1 MLFHHNPKKNNM
13 FPSKFFYRLL
23 YVQKENQKG
32 TIFVVATAMGILVI
46 GAAGLAIANASQE
59 KTNTVSDEQTKQA
72 IAVAEAGVTRM
83 QDLFKQEPRLAMV
96 TNQTKWKEIL
106 DAGTGVTLNNK
117 LNQVAGIANHSKNT
131 NCPNVYTGSLS
142 PTQIKSK
149 LEGEVIKVPSTNNNI
164 SSNDTWV
171 NLAGSN
177 DSSKGKY
184 KLVSY
189 ARNNTTQ
196 IGTLTIQ
203 GIAGA
208 NNESKSQIEVEFDA
222 KVQAGGGNQVQ
233 INSHPPGLWA
243 QDFGAMNAPIAA
255 NVLDSSECQTNGT
268 NALNPTTLVTNT
280 PLLSPLTGNGN
291 YLKKAISFP
300 PLPNNGVYT
309 VPTIPTENVINSSM
323 PSSLPEIGDKATD
336 GTAYDNGQNNEGK
349 TYVYK
354 FSSGMPVGNSTLTL
368 GKTGKEN
375 IVIYSSGNI
384 TLNGNGKIGP
394 YKNGTDITKVKFYV
408 NGNLNLSGNGQS
420 SNTVSDYQVYV
431 YGTKNITINGNS
443 DFTGFI
449 FAPESTITLNG
460 AGNSSDILSGAL
472 WVKSYNTNGNH
483 STFKQTI
490 TNTDIANLD
499 INPTELKATYTIGNI
514 KNWQREETK

>member
-1 MLFHHNPKKNNM
+1 MLFHHNPKENNL
-13 FPSKFFYRLL
+13 FPSKFFLRLL
-23 YVQKENQKG
+23 SLQKENQKG

-46 GAAGLAIANASQE
+46 GAAGLAIANASQN
-59 KTNTVSDEQTKQA
+59 KTNTTSDEQTKQA

-96 TNQTKWKEIL
+96 TDHTKWTEVL
-106 DAGTGVTLNNK
+106 NAGTGDTLNNK
-117 LNQVAGIANHSKNT
+117 LSQVAGIKNLSNNT
-131 NCPNVYTGSLS
+131 NCPNVSTGSLT

-149 LEGEVIKVPSTNNNI
+149 LEGEVIKVLSTNNNI

-171 NLAGSN
+171 NLGGSN

-189 ARNNTTQ
+189 TRNNTTQ
-196 IGTLTIQ
+196 TGTLTIQ
-203 GIAGA
+203 GITEA
-208 NNESKSQIEVEFDA
+208 NNEAKSQIKVEFDA
-222 KVQAGGGNQVQ
+222 KIQPSSNQTQ

-255 NVLDSSECQTNGT
+255 NVLDSSECQTKGT

-280 PLLSPLTGNGN
+280 PLFSPLTGNGN

-309 VPTIPTENVINSSM
+309 VPTIPTENVINSSKI

-336 GTAYDNGQNNEGK
+336 GTVYNNGQNNQGK

-354 FSSGMPVGNSTLTL
+354 FSSGIPVGNSTLTL

-375 IVIYSSGNI
+375 IVIYSEDDI
-384 TLNGNGKIGP
+384 TLNGNGKITP
-394 YKNGTDITKVKFYV
+394 YKNGNDITKVKFYV

-420 SNTVSDYQVYV
+420 SNAVSDYQVYV
-431 YGTKNITINGNS
+431 YGTRNITINGNS
-443 DFTGFI
+443 YFTAFI
-449 FAPESTITLNG
+449 FAPQSTITLNG

-472 WVKSYNTNGNH
+472 WVKSYNSNGNH

-490 TNTDIANLD
+490 SNTDIANLD